1 MKTDFGIETNGINKR
16 YGDRAAIV
24 AARYDIG

>member
-1 MKTDFGIETNGINKR
+1 MKTDFGIETNGITNW